1 MDLEMVLNELSLQPL
16 ANDVQ
21 IARQR
26 MIDLI
31 TTLQAATTR
40 GIKRELLTHDN
51 LNNVFLAPD
60 YPLARWR
67 NDNEVDRE
75 ARRFFS
81 RLSTNY
87 PIPASVTDP
96 EVKKKVDTS
105 DFLHENDRATGLG
118 IAFLLNG
125 LALSLRSEQRWY
137 SSHLELDFIQ
147 LDDDG
152 EIIEELVEVIHASQ
166 RDHVLEHAGWIKSRI
181 ASVIRNGS
189 DVWEY
194 RKQLFPNLQFCT
206 SVREQLLVLN
216 SGNSPLRLIEKK
228 LSDLEAC
235 CKDWQERGSVFDL
248 RQIPGKCAPE
258 SEATLN
264 EYGHQRTFHCPDGVM
279 RVFSLHVRITSYW
292 RLHFLP
298 LEGQKQIIIGYIGEH
313 LPTAKFHM

>member
-1 MDLEMVLNELSLQPL
+1 MDLEMVLNELSLRSP
-16 ANDVQ
+16 ANDIPTAQQWMLDLISTINVAAGHGVKKIIHIDRNLYNVVLAQ
-21 IARQR
+21 DYPIARW
-26 MIDLI
+26 
-31 TTLQAATTR
+31 
-40 GIKRELLTHDN
+40 
-51 LNNVFLAPD
+51 LND
-60 YPLARWR
+60 SQ
-67 NDNEVDRE
+67 VDKDT
-75 ARRFFS
+75 RRFFRS
-81 RLSTNY
+81 LTTKLSF
-87 PIPASVTDP
+87 IADLP
-96 EVKKKVDTS
+96 EFWYQEDQA
-105 DFLHENDRATGLG
+105 NGLG
-118 IAFLLNG
+118 FAFQYELL
-125 LALSLRSEQRWY
+125 AVSLRSELQWR
-137 SSHLELDFIQ
+137 SSRLKLEIRYPELDENDQ
-147 LDDDG
+147 LVT
-152 EIIEELVEVIHASQ
+152 EQVEVIHASHN
-166 RDHVLEHAGWIKSRI
+166 DHVLEHAGWIKSRI
-181 ASVIRNGS
+181 ASVFRNGS

-264 EYGHQRTFHCPDGVM
+264 EYRHQRTFHCPDGVI